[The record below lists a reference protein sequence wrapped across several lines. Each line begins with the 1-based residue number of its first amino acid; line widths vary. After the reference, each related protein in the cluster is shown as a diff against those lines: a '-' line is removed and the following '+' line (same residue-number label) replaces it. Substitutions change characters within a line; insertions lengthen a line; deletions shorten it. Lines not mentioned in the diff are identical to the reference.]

1 MPLTSVARPAAFVL
15 TATQHGTMIVNRFD
29 YHDDLDDSLNPVFGV
44 GHDLL
49 NEGMSS
55 TDEINYA
62 TALLTVLREQ
72 RGDGVAAI
80 DCGANIGTFAIPW
93 AVHMTGWGSV
103 MAFEPQRMLYYTLCG
118 NTVLNNCANIQ
129 AEHAAVGS
137 EVGMIHVP
145 VLDYFTPSSFGSL
158 ELRCSYRNQP
168 IGQKVDYRKSYK
180 VRLVSLDSLQLPRLD
195 LLKID
200 VEGMETD
207 VLDGAMETITRHR
220 PVLVIEWVKCKLD
233 GLVPRLTAL
242 DYVFL
247 NFAPMSI
254 IALHKDD
261 PVLKFIQVEPTS

>member
-1 MPLTSVARPAAFVL
+1 MTLTSVSRPAAFV
-15 TATQHGTMIVNRFD
+15 TAATQHGTMIINRFD
-29 YHDDLDDSLNPVFGV
+29 VHDEPEDTLNPAFGI

-49 NEGMSS
+49 TKGVSS
-55 TDEINYA
+55 TDEINYG
-62 TALLTVLREQ
+62 TALLSVLREQ
-72 RGDGVAAI
+72 RGDGVIAV
-80 DCGANIGTFAIPW
+80 DCGANIGTFAISW

-103 MAFEPQRMLYYTLCG
+103 LAFEPQRMLYYALCG
-118 NTVLNNCANIQ
+118 NTVLNNCANLQ

-145 VLDYFTPSSFGSL
+145 MLDYFTPSSFGSL

-180 VRLVSLDSLQLPRLD
+180 VMLMSLDSLQLPRLD

-200 VEGMETD
+200 VEGMEIE
-207 VLDGAMETITRHR
+207 VLDGAKEMIQRHR
-220 PVLVIEWVKCKLD
+220 PVMLIEWVKCKLD
-233 GLVPRLTAL
+233 GLVPRLAAL

-247 NFAPMSI
+247 NFAPMAI

-261 PVLKFIQVEPTS
+261 PILPHIQIDQP